1 MCHADSD
8 LPELGPGIT
17 TSTGAS
23 IILTAADGAKS
34 RGYLAVPAKAS
45 GAGVIVMPDNRGIH
59 PFYEQLACRI
69 AAEGHYALAIDYFGR
84 TAGTGPR
91 DDSFSAKD
99 HFPKASRETVEAD
112 LTAAIAHMRSVA
124 GPELKSIFTVGF
136 CFGGRQS
143 FLSASRKFG
152 LAGVVG
158 FYGVLATFP
167 NGAPGPAAVAGDF
180 TAPTLGLF
188 GSADQATS
196 AADIVTFDEA
206 LTSAN
211 VEHELVTYPGA
222 PHSFF
227 DKHLT
232 EYLGFAQD
240 AWAKTIAFIDNNAAA

>member
-23 IILTAADGAKS
+23 IILTAADGPES
-34 RGYLAVPAKAS
+34 RGFLAVPAKAS

-112 LTAAIAHMRSVA
+112 LTAAIAHMRSV
-124 GPELKSIFTVGF
+124 
-136 CFGGRQS
+136 
-143 FLSASRKFG
+143 
-152 LAGVVG
+152 
-158 FYGVLATFP
+158 
-167 NGAPGPAAVAGDF
+167 
-180 TAPTLGLF
+180 
-188 GSADQATS
+188 
-196 AADIVTFDEA
+196 
-206 LTSAN
+206 
-211 VEHELVTYPGA
+211 
-222 PHSFF
+222 
-227 DKHLT
+227 
-232 EYLGFAQD
+232 
-240 AWAKTIAFIDNNAAA
+240 